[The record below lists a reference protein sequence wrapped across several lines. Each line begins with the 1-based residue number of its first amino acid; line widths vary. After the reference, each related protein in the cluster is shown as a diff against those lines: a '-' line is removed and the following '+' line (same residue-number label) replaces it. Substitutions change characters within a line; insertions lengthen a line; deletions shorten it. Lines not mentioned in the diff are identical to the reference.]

1 MGDKGEKGSDFI
13 IRADNGGRRWRLR
26 RGGERER
33 REMGVGINFFFFL
46 KYKILRTN

>member
-1 MGDKGEKGSDFI
+1 MGEKGSNFI

-26 RGGERER
+26 RGRKREERNGGR
-33 REMGVGINFFFFL
+33 DKNDFFF